1 MPRGYKHSAET
12 RARMSAAL
20 KGRPRKPAIRV
31 VPASE
36 LGWSPRSHWWVLDD
50 RAGEAHGP
58 FPDEQSARAAS

>member
-1 MPRGYKHSAET
+1 
-12 RARMSAAL
+12 MSAAL